1 MVALV
6 LDEVVVGDD
15 LSLDEASEI
24 AEVTFVHGA
33 LVAVLN
39 DVVVDGERCVVHL
52 SEQARADIAG

>member
-1 MVALV
+1 
-6 LDEVVVGDD
+6 VGDD